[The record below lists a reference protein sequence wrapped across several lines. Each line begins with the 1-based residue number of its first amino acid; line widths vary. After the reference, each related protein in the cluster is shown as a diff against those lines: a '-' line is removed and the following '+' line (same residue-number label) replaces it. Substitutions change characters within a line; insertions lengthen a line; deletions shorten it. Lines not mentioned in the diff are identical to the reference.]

1 MGMSSTSPRR
11 VSITGQKVITPRDKP
26 PAEYF
31 TEYFICSFV
40 FIIRAFQGMRDKSTQ
55 KHSKQQ
61 L

>member
-1 MGMSSTSPRR
+1 MGTSSTSPQR

-31 TEYFICSFV
+31 TEYFICFFL
-40 FIIRAFQGMRDKSTQ
+40 FIIGVFRGMRDKSIQ
-55 KHSKQQ
+55 KHGKQQ